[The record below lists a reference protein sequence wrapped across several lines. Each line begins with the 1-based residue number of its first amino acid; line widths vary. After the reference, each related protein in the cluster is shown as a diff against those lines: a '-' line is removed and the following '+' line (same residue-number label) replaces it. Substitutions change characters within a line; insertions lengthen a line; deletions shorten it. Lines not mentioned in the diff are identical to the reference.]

1 MSLTDRVED
10 LVGECDRRAALDDEE
25 DNDVHYTREEHI
37 FDSFQQLLRWVP
49 CIRNL
54 IYSQGDGHQ
63 LITAYQKVCHSS
75 HKVYTDADLIQ
86 LDRGAD
92 SARGDDAVSLKP
104 AIALWLNESHPTGIG
119 SIYVCFVPNI
129 N

>member
-75 HKVYTDADLIQ
+75 HKVYTDAGSTQ
-86 LDRGAD
+86 LNRGT
-92 SARGDDAVSLKP
+92 S
-104 AIALWLNESHPTGIG
+104 EGIELG
-119 SIYVCFVPNI
+119 LRANGITPLVLM
-129 N
+129 